1 MTIIK
6 DIKALLTGLG
16 ITAKHLM
23 KKKVTIQYPEEKRT
37 LPPRYRARIVLTRD
51 PDGEERCVA
60 CFLCSAA
67 CPVDCISLMPAEG
80 ERGRRYPE
88 WFRINFSR
96 CIFCGLCAEACPT
109 MAIQMTPDYEICS
122 RDPLK
127 LVYEKEDLLIDGPGK
142 DSHYHFYKHAA
153 IGVIN
158 DKGINEDE
166 FPAEDIKKNLP

>member
-1 MTIIK
+1 MSIIK

-96 CIFCGLCAEACPT
+96 CIFCGFCAEACPT
-109 MAIQMTPDYEICS
+109 MAIQMTPEYEICN
-122 RDPLK
+122 RDVMK

-142 DSHYHFYKHAA
+142 NPDYHFYKHAA

-158 DKGINEDE
+158 DKGQNEDE
-166 FPAEDIKKNLP
+166 FPPEDIKKNLP